1 MNPTQFAGGARQI
14 GQIGQIDVQT
24 FIDERPLSRFQIL
37 VIVLCFLT
45 VAIDGIDI
53 GLAAYIAPSVRAEWG
68 LTVTQLAPIFLSGLV
83 GMMVGSLVFGP
94 LADRY
99 GRRPVML
106 ASVACFGVAT
116 LASLVATNVAE
127 LSALRVLAGIGIG
140 GATPTAVTLTAEFV
154 PARRRLTLITVMLCG
169 NSLGSAFGGVIASQ
183 VIPRFGWHAMLVIG
197 GGVPLLLLV
206 ALWALLPES
215 MRYLALRRPERA
227 DALFALGQRIA
238 GSAGIAGG
246 ALDAATRFVA
256 LESRPGRAA
265 VRELLALP
273 YRRGTL
279 LVWTTFFMGLSVL
292 FLMASW
298 LPTIITHSGGSM
310 RAAALTTALW
320 SVGGTTGGLI
330 IGRIMDGS
338 QPSRVLG
345 TAYLFACVAICVVGQ
360 AYATPLVAAPF
371 VFAAGMCISGTQV
384 GINGLAATLYPT
396 AMRATGVAWATGI
409 GRFGSMLGSAVGGYL
424 LSSGLS
430 YSVLFAIVAMPAV
443 VAAACMFAMPRRAAP
458 ALAAPAV

>member
-24 FIDERPLSRFQIL
+24 FIDEQPLSRFQTL

-116 LASLVATNVAE
+116 LASLVASNVAE

-154 PARRRLTLITVMLCG
+154 PARRRLTLVTVMLCG

-238 GSAGIAGG
+238 GGG
-246 ALDAATRFVA
+246 LDAATRFVA

-338 QPSRVLG
+338 QPTRVLG
-345 TAYLFACVAICVVGQ
+345 MAYLFACAAICVVGQ
-360 AYATPLVAAPF
+360 AYATPLLAAPF
-371 VFAAGMCISGTQV
+371 VFVAGMCISGTQV

-458 ALAAPAV
+458 TLAAPAV

>member
-1 MNPTQFAGGARQI
+1 MNAVNSTHRADRTGHS
-14 GQIGQIDVQT
+14 DVQA
-24 FIDERPLSRFQIL
+24 FIDERPLSRFQTL

-83 GMMVGSLVFGP
+83 GMMAGSLIFGP

-140 GATPTAVTLTAEFV
+140 GATPTAVTLTAEYV

-183 VIPRFGWHAMLVIG
+183 IIPRFGWHAMLVVG
-197 GGVPLLLLV
+197 GGVPLVLLV
-206 ALWALLPES
+206 VLWVLLPES
-215 MRYLALRRPERA
+215 MRYLALRRPEREA
-227 DALFALGQRIA
+227 DLFALGRRIA
-238 GSAGIAGG
+238 GNALAAG
-246 ALDAATRFVA
+246 TRFVA

-320 SVGGTTGGLI
+320 SVGGTTGGLL

-345 TAYLFACVAICVVGQ
+345 IAYLCACVAICVVGQ

-371 VFAAGMCISGTQV
+371 VFIAGMCISGTQV
-384 GINGLAATLYPT
+384 GVNGLAATLYPT

-409 GRFGSMLGSAVGGYL
+409 GRFGSMLGSALGGYL
-424 LSSGLS
+424 LSSGLT
-430 YSVLFAIVAMPAV
+430 YSVLFALVAMPAV
-443 VAAACMFAMPRRAAP
+443 IAAACMFAMPRRETQP
-458 ALAAPAV
+458 LAAPAT

>member
-1 MNPTQFAGGARQI
+1 MNPTQFAGGARP
-14 GQIGQIDVQT
+14 IGQIDVQT
-24 FIDERPLSRFQIL
+24 FIDERPLSRFQTL

-116 LASLVATNVAE
+116 LASLVASNVAE

-238 GSAGIAGG
+238 GSTGVTGG
-246 ALDAATRFVA
+246 TLDAATRFVA

-338 QPSRVLG
+338 QPTRVLG
-345 TAYLFACVAICVVGQ
+345 MAYLFACVAICVVGQ
-360 AYATPLVAAPF
+360 AYATPLLAAPF
-371 VFAAGMCISGTQV
+371 VFVAGMCISGTQV

-443 VAAACMFAMPRRAAP
+443 VAAACMFAMPRRATP
-458 ALAAPAV
+458 TLAAPAV

>member
-1 MNPTQFAGGARQI
+1 VNSPHLAGGARQT
-14 GQIGQIDVQT
+14 DVQT
-24 FIDERPLSRFQIL
+24 FIDERPLSRFQTL
-37 VIVLCFLT
+37 VIALCFLT

-68 LTVTQLAPIFLSGLV
+68 LTVTQLAPIFLSGLI

-116 LASLVATNVAE
+116 LASLIATNVAE

-140 GATPTAVTLTAEFV
+140 GATPTAVTLTAEYV

-169 NSLGSAFGGVIASQ
+169 NSLGSALGGVIASQ

-215 MRYLALRRPERA
+215 MRYLALRRPERTG
-227 DALFALGQRIA
+227 DLFALGQRIA
-238 GSAGIAGG
+238 GG
-246 ALDAATRFVA
+246 ALETATRFVA

-279 LVWTTFFMGLSVL
+279 LLWITFFMGLSVL

-320 SVGGTTGGLI
+320 SVGGTTGGLL
-330 IGRIMDGS
+330 IGRVMDGS

-345 TAYLFACVAICVVGQ
+345 VAYLCACVAICIVGQ

-371 VFAAGMCISGTQV
+371 VFIAGMCISGTQV
-384 GINGLAATLYPT
+384 GVNGLAATLYPT

-443 VAAACMFAMPRRAAP
+443 VAALSMFAMPRRAAAP
-458 ALAAPAV
+458 LAARAA

>member
-1 MNPTQFAGGARQI
+1 MTRSHQADAARQT
-14 GQIGQIDVQT
+14 DVQS
-24 FIDERPLSRFQIL
+24 FIDERPVSRCQTL

-83 GMMVGSLVFGP
+83 GMMSGSLIFGP

-116 LASLVATNVAE
+116 LASLFATNVAE
-127 LSALRVLAGIGIG
+127 LSALRVLAGVGIG

-154 PARRRLTLITVMLCG
+154 PARQRLTLITVMLCG
-169 NSLGSAFGGVIASQ
+169 NSLGSAFGGVMASQ
-183 VIPRFGWHAMLVIG
+183 VIPRFGWHAMLAIG
-197 GGVPLLLLV
+197 GGVPLLLLAV
-206 ALWALLPES
+206 LWLLLPES
-215 MRYLALRRPERA
+215 MRYLALRRPERES
-227 DALFALGQRIA
+227 ALFTLGKRV
-238 GSAGIAGG
+238 AGG
-246 ALDAATRFVA
+246 TLKAGTRFVA
-256 LESRPGRAA
+256 LEAQPGRAA
-265 VRELLALP
+265 VSQLLAQP

-279 LVWTTFFMGLSVL
+279 LLWATFFMGLSVL

-310 RAAALTTALW
+310 QAAALTTSLW
-320 SVGGTTGGLI
+320 SVGGTTGGLL

-338 QPSRVLG
+338 QPNRVLG
-345 TAYLFACVAICVVGQ
+345 IAYLCACVAICIVGQ

-371 VFAAGMCISGTQV
+371 VFVAGMCISGTQV
-384 GINGLAATLYPT
+384 GVNGLAAMLYPT

-424 LSSGLS
+424 LSSGLG
-430 YSVLFAIVAMPAV
+430 YGVLFSIVALPAV
-443 VAAACMFAMPRRAAP
+443 VAAACMFAMPRREAPPAP
-458 ALAAPAV
+458 APAI

>member
-1 MNPTQFAGGARQI
+1 VKRTDHTT
-14 GQIGQIDVQT
+14 DVQS
-24 FIDERPLSRFQIL
+24 FIDERPLGRYQIL
-37 VIVLCFLT
+37 VMILCFLT

-68 LTVTQLAPIFLSGLV
+68 LTVTQLAPIFLSGLI
-83 GMMVGSLVFGP
+83 GMMLGSLIFGP
-94 LADRY
+94 IADRY

-116 LASLVATNVAE
+116 LASLAATNVAE

-154 PARRRLTLITVMLCG
+154 PARRRLTLITMMLCG
-169 NSLGSAFGGVIASQ
+169 NSLGSALGGVIASQ
-183 VIPRFGWHAMLVIG
+183 VIPLLGWHAMLVIG
-197 GGVPLLLLV
+197 GGVPLVLLV
-206 ALWALLPES
+206 ALWLLLPES
-215 MRYLALRRPERA
+215 MRYLALRRPEREA
-227 DALFALGQRIA
+227 DLFALGQRIA
-238 GSAGIAGG
+238 GGTLAAG
-246 ALDAATRFVA
+246 LRFVA
-256 LESRPGRAA
+256 LESQTGRAA

-320 SVGGTTGGLI
+320 SVGGTTGGFL

-338 QPSRVLG
+338 QPNRVLG
-345 TAYLFACVAICVVGQ
+345 IAYLCACVAICIIGQ

-371 VFAAGMCISGTQV
+371 VFFAGMCISGTQV
-384 GINGLAATLYPT
+384 GVNGLAATLYPT

-424 LSSGLS
+424 LSSGLG
-430 YSVLFAIVAMPAV
+430 YDLLFAIVAVPAV
-443 VAAACMFAMPRRAAP
+443 VAAGCMFAMPRRAPNPLPVP
-458 ALAAPAV
+458 AI

>member
-1 MNPTQFAGGARQI
+1 MNSPHFAGGARQT
-14 GQIGQIDVQT
+14 DVQA
-24 FIDERPLSRFQIL
+24 FIDERPLSRFQTL

-68 LTVTQLAPIFLSGLV
+68 LTVTQLAPIFLSGLI
-83 GMMVGSLVFGP
+83 GMMAGSLAFGP

-116 LASLVATNVAE
+116 LASLLASNIAE

-169 NSLGSAFGGVIASQ
+169 NSLGSALGGVVASQ

-227 DALFALGQRIA
+227 SDLLALGQRM
-238 GSAGIAGG
+238 AGG
-246 ALDAATRFVA
+246 TLDAATRFVA

-279 LVWTTFFMGLSVL
+279 LLWTTFFMGLSVL

-320 SVGGTTGGLI
+320 SVGGTTGGLL
-330 IGRIMDGS
+330 IGRVMDGS

-345 TAYLFACVAICVVGQ
+345 MAYLCACAAICIVGQ

-371 VFAAGMCISGTQV
+371 VFVAGMCISGTQV
-384 GINGLAATLYPT
+384 GVNGLAATLYPT

-409 GRFGSMLGSAVGGYL
+409 GRFGSMLGSALGGYL

-430 YSVLFAIVAMPAV
+430 YGVLFAIVAMPAV
-443 VAAACMFAMPRRAAP
+443 AAALCMFAMPRRAAAP
-458 ALAAPAV
+458 LAAPAI

>member
-1 MNPTQFAGGARQI
+1 MNSPHLAGGAHQT
-14 GQIGQIDVQT
+14 DVQT
-24 FIDERPLSRFQIL
+24 FIDERPLSSFQTL
-37 VIVLCFLT
+37 VIALCFLT

-68 LTVTQLAPIFLSGLV
+68 LTVTQLAPIFLSGLI

-116 LASLVATNVAE
+116 LASLIASNVAE

-140 GATPTAVTLTAEFV
+140 GATPTAVTLTAEYV

-169 NSLGSAFGGVIASQ
+169 NSLGSALGGVIASQ

-215 MRYLALRRPERA
+215 MRYLALRRPERTS
-227 DALFALGQRIA
+227 DLFALGQRIA
-238 GSAGIAGG
+238 GG
-246 ALDAATRFVA
+246 ALETATRFVA

-279 LVWTTFFMGLSVL
+279 LLWITFFMGLSVL

-320 SVGGTTGGLI
+320 SVGGTTGGLL
-330 IGRIMDGS
+330 IGRVMDGS

-345 TAYLFACVAICVVGQ
+345 VAYLCACVAICIVGQ

-371 VFAAGMCISGTQV
+371 VFIAGMCISGTQV
-384 GINGLAATLYPT
+384 GVNGLAATLYPT

-443 VAAACMFAMPRRAAP
+443 VAALSMFAMPRRAAAP
-458 ALAAPAV
+458 LAARAA

>member
-1 MNPTQFAGGARQI
+1 MNSPHIAGGTRQT
-14 GQIGQIDVQT
+14 DVQG
-24 FIDERPLSRFQIL
+24 FIDGRTLSGFQTL

-53 GLAAYIAPSVRAEWG
+53 GLAAYIAPSLRADWG
-68 LTVTQLAPIFLSGLV
+68 LTVTQLAPIFLSGLI

-116 LASLVATNVAE
+116 LASLIATNVAE

-215 MRYLALRRPERA
+215 MRYLALRRPERTS
-227 DALFALGQRIA
+227 DLFALGQRIA
-238 GSAGIAGG
+238 GGT
-246 ALDAATRFVA
+246 LKMDTRFVA

-279 LVWTTFFMGLSVL
+279 LLWTTFFMGLSVL

-320 SVGGTTGGLI
+320 SVGGTTGGLL
-330 IGRIMDGS
+330 IGRVMDGS

-345 TAYLFACVAICVVGQ
+345 IAYLCACVAICIVGQ
-360 AYATPLVAAPF
+360 AYATPLIAAPF
-371 VFAAGMCISGTQV
+371 VFLAGMCISGTQV
-384 GINGLAATLYPT
+384 GVNGLAATLYPT

-430 YSVLFAIVAMPAV
+430 YGVLFAIVAMPAI
-443 VAAACMFAMPRRAAP
+443 VAALSMFAMPRRAAIP
-458 ALAAPAV
+458 LAAPAI

>member
-1 MNPTQFAGGARQI
+1 M
-14 GQIGQIDVQT
+14 
-24 FIDERPLSRFQIL
+24 
-37 VIVLCFLT
+37 T

-68 LTVTQLAPIFLSGLV
+68 LTVTQLAPIFLSGLI

-116 LASLVATNVAE
+116 LASLIASNVAE

-140 GATPTAVTLTAEFV
+140 GATPTAVTLTAEYV

-169 NSLGSAFGGVIASQ
+169 NSLGSALGGVIASQ

-215 MRYLALRRPERA
+215 MRYLALRRPERTS
-227 DALFALGQRIA
+227 DLFALGQRIA
-238 GSAGIAGG
+238 GG
-246 ALDAATRFVA
+246 ALETATRFVA

-279 LVWTTFFMGLSVL
+279 LLWITFFMGLSVL

-320 SVGGTTGGLI
+320 SVGGTTGGLL
-330 IGRIMDGS
+330 IGRVMDGS

-345 TAYLFACVAICVVGQ
+345 VAYLCACVAICIVGQ

-371 VFAAGMCISGTQV
+371 VFIAGMCISGTQV
-384 GINGLAATLYPT
+384 GVNGLAATLYPT

-443 VAAACMFAMPRRAAP
+443 VAALSMFAMPRRAAAP
-458 ALAAPAV
+458 LAARAA

>member
-1 MNPTQFAGGARQI
+1 MNPTQFAGGAHQT
-14 GQIGQIDVQT
+14 DVQR
-24 FIDERPLSRFQIL
+24 FIDDRPLSRFQTL

-53 GLAAYIAPSVRAEWG
+53 GLAAYIAPSVRAEWN

-116 LASLVATNVAE
+116 LASLMASNVAE

-140 GATPTAVTLTAEFV
+140 GATPMAVTLTAEFV

-227 DALFALGQRIA
+227 NDLFALGQR
-238 GSAGIAGG
+238 IAGG

-338 QPSRVLG
+338 QPTRVLG
-345 TAYLFACVAICVVGQ
+345 IAYLFACVAICVVGQ

-371 VFAAGMCISGTQV
+371 VFVAGMCISGTQV

-443 VAAACMFAMPRRAAP
+443 VAAFCMFAMPRRVAP
-458 ALAAPAV
+458 PLAAPAV

>member
-1 MNPTQFAGGARQI
+1 MNSPHFAGGARQT
-14 GQIGQIDVQT
+14 DVQA
-24 FIDERPLSRFQIL
+24 FIDERPLSRFQTL

-68 LTVTQLAPIFLSGLV
+68 LTVTQLAPIFLSGLI
-83 GMMVGSLVFGP
+83 GMMVGSLAFGP

-116 LASLVATNVAE
+116 LASLLASNIAE

-169 NSLGSAFGGVIASQ
+169 NSLGSALGGVVASQ

-227 DALFALGQRIA
+227 SDLLALGQRM
-238 GSAGIAGG
+238 AGG
-246 ALDAATRFVA
+246 TLDAATRFVA

-279 LVWTTFFMGLSVL
+279 LLWTTFFMGLSVL

-320 SVGGTTGGLI
+320 SVGGTTGGLL
-330 IGRIMDGS
+330 IGRVMDGS

-345 TAYLFACVAICVVGQ
+345 MAYLCACAAICIVGQ

-371 VFAAGMCISGTQV
+371 VFVAGMCISGTQV
-384 GINGLAATLYPT
+384 GVNGLAATLYPT

-409 GRFGSMLGSAVGGYL
+409 GRFGSMLGSALGGYL

-430 YSVLFAIVAMPAV
+430 YGVLFAIVAMPAV
-443 VAAACMFAMPRRAAP
+443 AAALCMFAMPRRAAAP
-458 ALAAPAV
+458 LAAPAI

>member
-1 MNPTQFAGGARQI
+1 MRRHQVNSPHFAGGARQT
-14 GQIGQIDVQT
+14 DVQA
-24 FIDERPLSRFQIL
+24 FIDERPLSRFQTL

-68 LTVTQLAPIFLSGLV
+68 LTVTQLAPIFLSGLI
-83 GMMVGSLVFGP
+83 GMMVGSLAFGP

-116 LASLVATNVAE
+116 LASLLASNIAE

-169 NSLGSAFGGVIASQ
+169 NSLGSALGGVVASQ

-227 DALFALGQRIA
+227 SDLLALGQRM
-238 GSAGIAGG
+238 AGG
-246 ALDAATRFVA
+246 TLDAATRFVA

-279 LVWTTFFMGLSVL
+279 LLWTTFFMGLSVL

-320 SVGGTTGGLI
+320 SVGGTTGGLL
-330 IGRIMDGS
+330 IGRVMDGS

-345 TAYLFACVAICVVGQ
+345 MAYLCACAAICIVGQ

-371 VFAAGMCISGTQV
+371 VFVAGMCISGTQV
-384 GINGLAATLYPT
+384 GVNGLAATLYPT

-409 GRFGSMLGSAVGGYL
+409 GRFGSMLGSALGGYL

-430 YSVLFAIVAMPAV
+430 YGVLFAIVAMPAV
-443 VAAACMFAMPRRAAP
+443 AAALCMFAMPRRAAAP
-458 ALAAPAV
+458 LAAPAI